1 MKLRRA
7 GADDRDR
14 LLAWRNRP
22 EIVALGSSQRT
33 VRPDEHDAWYA
44 RVSQDPRTRLYIVES
59 DAGDPIGQVR
69 FDPHGSGEAIVS
81 IYLIAGHTGRGEGT
95 RALSEATQRAASELG
110 ARRVWAVIRDTNVAS
125 QTSFARAGYARCS
138 AQEPQ
143 PADLACA
150 DHLVYRWEAP

>member
-7 GADDRDR
+7 VADDRDR

-33 VRPDEHDAWYA
+33 VSPDEHGAWYA
-44 RVSQDPRTRLYIVES
+44 RVSADERTRLYIVES
-59 DAGDPIGQVR
+59 DAGEPIGQVR
-69 FDPHGSGEAIVS
+69 FDPHETAEAVVS
-81 IYLIAGHTGRGEGT
+81 IYLVAEHTGRGKGT
-95 RALSEATQRAASELG
+95 RALTEATQRAASELG
-110 ARRVWAVIRDTNVAS
+110 LRRVWAVIRDSNVAS
-125 QTSFARAGYARCS
+125 QTSFGRAGYARS
-138 AQEPQ
+138 PSPE